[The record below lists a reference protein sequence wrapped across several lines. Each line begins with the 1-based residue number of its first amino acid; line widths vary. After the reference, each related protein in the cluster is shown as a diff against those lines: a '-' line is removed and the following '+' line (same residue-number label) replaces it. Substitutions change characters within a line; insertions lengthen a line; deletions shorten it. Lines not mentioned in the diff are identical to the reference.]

1 MISYAITVCNEEKE
15 IKQLLDFLLKHKRQE
30 DEICVLLDKPK
41 ANLFLLDMLYKY
53 SSNDHILLKESAFQG
68 DFSEWK
74 NELNR
79 MCKGDYIVNLD
90 ADEIP
95 DEHLIQHLFDILE
108 TNNVD
113 LIRVPRINTVTGITK
128 EHIDRWGWN
137 ISKLDGF
144 IREIELDRSQ
154 YLNHS
159 QYLDHYD
166 LLKEYNLII
175 EEKTIGLNKIKI
187 KYHLPII
194 NWCDYQSRIYRNSP
208 DIKWV
213 GKVHEYI
220 SGYKTIAQLPSIFY
234 YSLYHP
240 KSIEKQEQQNS
251 LYSLYEL

>member
-1 MISYAITVCNEEKE
+1 MMISYALTVCNEEKE

-79 MCKGDYIVNLD
+79 MCKGDYLFNID
-90 ADEIP
+90 ADELP
-95 DEHLIQHLFDILE
+95 DEHLIQYLPDVLKE
-108 TNNVD
+108 NNVD
-113 LIRVPRINTVTGITK
+113 LIRVPRINTVTGITQ
-128 EHIDRWGWN
+128 EHILKWGWN
-137 ISKLDGF
+137 INDEGYVNF
-144 IREIELDRSQ
+144 
-154 YLNHS
+154 
-159 QYLDHYD
+159 
-166 LLKEYNLII
+166 
-175 EEKTIGLNKIKI
+175 
-187 KYHLPII
+187 P
-194 NWCDYQSRIYRNSP
+194 DYQSRIYRNSP

-240 KSIEKQEQQNS
+240 KTIEKQEQQNS
-251 LYSLYEL
+251 LYNTL

>member
-1 MISYAITVCNEEKE
+1 MMISYAITVCNEEKE

-79 MCKGDYIVNLD
+79 MCKGDYLFNID
-90 ADEIP
+90 ADELP
-95 DEHLIQHLFDILE
+95 DEHLIQYLPDVLKE
-108 TNNVD
+108 NNVD
-113 LIRVPRINTVTGITK
+113 LIRVPRINTVTGITQ
-128 EHIDRWGWN
+128 EHILKWGWN
-137 ISKLDGF
+137 INDEGYVNF
-144 IREIELDRSQ
+144 
-154 YLNHS
+154 
-159 QYLDHYD
+159 
-166 LLKEYNLII
+166 
-175 EEKTIGLNKIKI
+175 
-187 KYHLPII
+187 P
-194 NWCDYQSRIYRNSP
+194 DYQSRIYRNSP

-240 KSIEKQEQQNS
+240 KTIEKQEQQNS
-251 LYSLYEL
+251 LYNTL